1 LRFEVPQ
8 GGAGCLNILPR
19 MAKDTEKLIRQL
31 SLISFLMANRRP
43 VSALEIKREVE
54 GYSSMNEDAFAR
66 RFYADRAELESLGI
80 SLQVEKPTEGFF
92 EAELYALPPENYYLP
107 AIEFTD
113 GELAALRTALGL
125 LDGEFAYAE
134 PLRLAL
140 QQVSWGRTS
149 PLNEGETVPIDV
161 RLSTDGGGRELSQ
174 RLAKI
179 ETAIS
184 RRKTIEF
191 SYYTM
196 QRDDVSDRK
205 VDPYHLVFR
214 DGQFYLIG
222 HSHEREAV
230 RVFRL
235 SRIMGKVSYASKA
248 EHDFGPPENFD
259 RRDYATRSEW
269 QMGGIE
275 GTAKVFVRERIAW
288 LVERDF
294 GKYGSL
300 RKVTKADG
308 VNGRGMVYETEYA
321 SIRQLIS
328 WVMSWRE
335 NARLISPKEAAS
347 LADERL
353 KILRERHRGQFDV
366 ASTVARPVLEADGR
380 PSRSNGRGESVI
392 RPERFARLVTL
403 AGLLIGAAR
412 NEERLPV
419 AQVMR
424 ELNLSREELREDI
437 DVLNVVNFGGGTYVL
452 YAEIVGDQIEI
463 DPDTYG
469 DNFARPARLLPLE
482 AKALVAAID
491 LFGDHLPQAG
501 LATAREKI
509 VAALGHDPSE
519 EGLEIAPG
527 RDDSHVV
534 RTVNEAIHLHR
545 VLELHYYKENEDQF
559 VKREVEPYQLVN
571 GPGGWYLGCYDI
583 GRSDTRHFRLDRMK
597 EARMT
602 EREFEPREG
611 IEERLAEQEW
621 LAHGEVASAGVAR
634 VWVAPER
641 ARWLREERTV
651 VEELADGAVVVEVP
665 YGSTE
670 WLVREILK
678 GAGDLVA
685 LEPDDAREAVL
696 AAVSS

>member
-1 LRFEVPQ
+1 
-8 GGAGCLNILPR
+8 

-80 SLQVEKPTEGFF
+80 SLQVDKPAEGFF

-140 QQVSWGRTS
+140 QQVSWGRSS
-149 PLNEGETVPIDV
+149 PLAEGEPVPIDV

-196 QRDDVSDRK
+196 QRDEESERK

-222 HSHEREAV
+222 HSHERDAV

-235 SRIMGKVSYASKA
+235 SRIKGKVSYASKA
-248 EHDFGPPENFD
+248 EHDFSPPEDFD
-259 RRDYATRSEW
+259 RRDYASRAEW
-269 QMGGIE
+269 QMGTLE
-275 GTAKVFVRERIAW
+275 GTAQVFVRERIAW

-294 GKYGSL
+294 GKYGTL
-300 RKVTKADG
+300 RKATKADG
-308 VNGRGMVYETEYA
+308 VKGRGMVYETEYA

-328 WVMSWRE
+328 WVLSWRD
-335 NARLISPKEAAS
+335 NARLIAPEQAAGEAA
-347 LADERL
+347 ERL
-353 KILRERHRGQFDV
+353 KLLRDRHRGHFDL
-366 ASTVARPVLEADGR
+366 AATVARPVLEADGR
-380 PSRSNGRGESVI
+380 PARSNGSRGRAESVI

-412 NEERLPV
+412 DEETLPV
-419 AQVMR
+419 DRVVR
-424 ELNLSREELREDI
+424 ELNITEEELREDI
-437 DVLNVVNFGGGTYVL
+437 EVLNVVNFGGGTYVL
-452 YAEIVGDQIEI
+452 YAEITGDGIEV

-501 LATAREKI
+501 LATARQKI
-509 VAALGHDPSE
+509 VAALGHDPSQ

-545 VLELHYYKENEDQF
+545 ILELHYYKENEDEF

-571 GPGGWYLGCYDI
+571 GPEGWYLGCYDVR
-583 GRSDTRHFRLDRMK
+583 RSDTRHFRLDRMK

-602 EREFEPREG
+602 DKEFEPREG

-651 VEELADGAVVVEVP
+651 VEELSDGAVVVEVP
-665 YGSTE
+665 YGSTD